1 MSTETLLNSTM
12 ISNNSTNE
20 SKKDRTTSLMKSE
33 TVNEKEIEDCAQ
45 ELILIPNLD
54 VLVFF
59 N

>member
-45 ELILIPNLD
+45 ELKLIPNLD